1 MRLVTVKTKYQIV
14 IPRAIREQAGV
25 GIGDLLEARVEKG
38 KITFAPKSVL
48 DRHLAEGLED
58 LKRGRTHGPY
68 KSAKEAIAALEDRA
82 KKRAKS
88 R

>member
-1 MRLVTVKTKYQIV
+1 MQLVTVKTKYQIV
-14 IPRAIREQAGV
+14 IPRAIRKQAGV
-25 GIGDLLEARVEKG
+25 GIGDLLEAKVEKG

-68 KSAKEAIAALEDRA
+68 KSAKEAIAALEARVR
-82 KKRAKS
+82 KRTK

>member
-1 MRLVTVKTKYQIV
+1 MQLVTVKTKYQIV

-25 GIGDLLEARVEKG
+25 GVGDLLEARVEKG

-58 LKRGRTHGPY
+58 LKRGRTYGPY
-68 KSAKEAIAALEDRA
+68 KSAKDAIAALEVRA
-82 KKRAKS
+82 KKRTK
-88 R
+88 RR

>member
-1 MRLVTVKTKYQIV
+1 MQLVTVKTKYQIV

-25 GIGDLLEARVEKG
+25 GIGDLLEAKVEKG

-58 LKRGRTHGPY
+58 LKKGRTHGPY
-68 KSAKEAIAALEDRA
+68 KSAKDAIAALEARVKKHA
-82 KKRAKS
+82 KR

>member
-1 MRLVTVKTKYQIV
+1 MQLVTVKTKYQIV

-25 GIGDLLEARVEKG
+25 DIGDLLEAKVEKG

-48 DRHLAEGLED
+48 DRHLAEGLDD

-68 KSAKEAIAALEDRA
+68 KSAKDAVAALEARA
-82 KKRAKS
+82 KKRTK

>member
-1 MRLVTVKTKYQIV
+1 MQLVTVKTKYQIV

-25 GIGDLLEARVEKG
+25 GVGDLLEARVGKG

-48 DRHLAEGLED
+48 DLRLAEGLDD
-58 LKRGRTHGPY
+58 LKRGRTQGPHA
-68 KSAKEAIAALEDRA
+68 SADDAIAALEVRTKKHA
-82 KKRAKS
+82 KR